1 MSVVVVAVSVVMV
14 VVLGSVVVVV
24 VVLVIVVVVVAVV
37 VAVCAVGRFRHA
49 AVLGGVG
56 VTVVAAVVALAWLS
70 VVLVSLVAW
79 VVGLASSF
87 AMNMDMLEGSPAC
100 LVNAFHVSFLFFF
113 ASALMSAYVRWSGRS
128 INRLPAAPLSNW
140 ARVVSLT
147 RRLSSSL
154 SRCPSHF
161 SLLRLIALTKS

>member
-113 ASALMSAYVRWSGRS
+113 ASALIFNFNEHNNLDQNISF
-128 INRLPAAPLSNW
+128 LPTPFTVHVIYHYNN
-140 ARVVSLT
+140 
-147 RRLSSSL
+147 
-154 SRCPSHF
+154 
-161 SLLRLIALTKS
+161 